1 MILTFDNV
9 GKAYGEIR
17 ALDDLSFRV
26 DHDEI
31 VAVLGP
37 NGAGKTT
44 TLEIALGLRD
54 ADSGSVRLFEDSPHN
69 IKARRRLGVTPQE
82 RGFPDML
89 SVDEIVAYVAE
100 HYPQPASIRE
110 TLERFGLGALAK
122 RRAGTLSKGES
133 RRLAVAL
140 AF

>member
-26 DHDEI
+26 DRNEI

-54 ADSGSVRLFEDSPHN
+54 ADSGSVRPHS
-69 IKARRRLGVTPQE
+69 R
-82 RGFPDML
+82 
-89 SVDEIVAYVAE
+89 
-100 HYPQPASIRE
+100 IRP
-110 TLERFGLGALAK
+110 T
-122 RRAGTLSKGES
+122 TS
-133 RRLAVAL
+133 RLAAGW
-140 AF
+140 A